1 MAVAELKRKLRFRT
15 KTYGRT
21 TIDFLVPKGKEVFSI
36 SFTPEYPDNIVLP
49 SYCAKEF
56 FIDDQIPDY
65 VLGEWGGKTYKEFF
79 ENHPLTKK
87 GIYFEDKA
95 FSKEHYSKMVTENVK
110 SKKEEL
116 TRLEQLVTSVGPQVK
131 ELEDQKAILAQEV
144 ATMRAELKALS
155 ANAPKEL
162 KSKVNKGDKTDVS

>member
-15 KTYGRT
+15 KTYGRN

-49 SYCAKEF
+49 SYC
-56 FIDDQIPDY
+56 
-65 VLGEWGGKTYKEFF
+65 YKEFF

-95 FSKEHYSKMVTENVK
+95 FSKEHYSKIVTENVK